1 MRRCGQGEGKGGIAG
16 GLVGLTSLTLFLGD
30 PRRALRALDHA
41 RFKGWKA
48 RCLASRVG
56 GRAGYG
62 RWEMGDG
69 GWGMGDVRV
78 SRRGWTWTGGVGRD
92 DGLI

>member
-69 GWGMGDVRV
+69 GWGMCG
-78 SRRGWTWTGGVGRD
+78 SRGGVGLGRAEW
-92 DGLI
+92 GGMMG